1 MIDLK
6 SEFTAPGEATIH
18 VGGEIDM
25 NTSPKLRD
33 LLKSATKQKM
43 KKIVVDLSNV
53 NYMDS
58 SGIATLVECL
68 QDISAVKGELTL
80 KSMKPQVKAVFE
92 IAHLTEVFQ
101 IVD

>member
-6 SEFTAPGEATIH
+6 SEVTAIGEATIR

-25 NTSPKLRD
+25 NTSPKLRE
-33 LLKSATKQKM
+33 LLKSATNQKM
-43 KKIVVDLSNV
+43 KKLIIDLSNV
-53 NYMDS
+53 DYMDS

-68 QDISAVKGELTL
+68 QDIAAIKGSLVL

-92 IAHLTEVFQ
+92 IAHLTEVFK